1 MLDVA
6 GKEYVAKEAEEGE
19 EEEEEEQE
27 PVQQLEE
34 VDEEEEVMVVAAGG
48 DYSDLMKKMDITAC
62 TVIVPKVSDSDKQYF
77 RTGFSRLLDPDPGS

>member
-27 PVQQLEE
+27 PEQQLEE
-34 VDEEEEVMVVAAGG
+34 VVAGIWSSGGAGSWQRKWRHEQQQ
-48 DYSDLMKKMDITAC
+48 DREPMHECI
-62 TVIVPKVSDSDKQYF
+62 
-77 RTGFSRLLDPDPGS
+77 GSQRNRRH